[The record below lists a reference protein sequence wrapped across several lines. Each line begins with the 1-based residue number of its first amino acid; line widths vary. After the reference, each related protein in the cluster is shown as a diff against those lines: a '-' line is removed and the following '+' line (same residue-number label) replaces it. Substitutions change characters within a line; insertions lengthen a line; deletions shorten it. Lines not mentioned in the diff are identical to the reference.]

1 MADHEPDLE
10 GGPALRTIAMPADTN
25 PNGDIFGG
33 WLLAQMDV
41 AGGMVAA
48 RRAQGRVATVGIEAM
63 KFHQPVLIGDEVSC
77 YCTILRIGRTSLSI
91 KVDTWVRRGTARGAV
106 KVTEGVFTY
115 VAIGGAAAPG
125 LFPPR
130 GTLRPE
136 GGRCGRPKFVTHRT
150 LALPL

>member
-10 GGPALRTIAMPADTN
+10 GGPALRTFAMPADTN

-41 AGGMVAA
+41 AGGIVAA

-77 YCTILRIGRTSLSI
+77 Y
-91 KVDTWVRRGTARGAV
+91 
-106 KVTEGVFTY
+106 
-115 VAIGGAAAPG
+115 
-125 LFPPR
+125 
-130 GTLRPE
+130 
-136 GGRCGRPKFVTHRT
+136 
-150 LALPL
+150 

>member
-1 MADHEPDLE
+1 MTDNEPDLE

-48 RRAQGRVATVGIEAM
+48 RRAHGRVATVGIEAM

-91 KVDTWVRRGTARGAV
+91 RVETWVRRGTAQ
-106 KVTEGVFTY
+106 E
-115 VAIGGAAAPG
+115 
-125 LFPPR
+125 
-130 GTLRPE
+130 
-136 GGRCGRPKFVTHRT
+136 
-150 LALPL
+150 ALKAQEAL

>member
-48 RRAQGRVATVGIEAM
+48 RRAQGRVATVG
-63 KFHQPVLIGDEVSC
+63 HRGDEVPPA
-77 YCTILRIGRTSLSI
+77 RPDRGRGELLLHDPADRPDLP
-91 KVDTWVRRGTARGAV
+91 VDQGGHLGPARHG
-106 KVTEGVFTY
+106 E
-115 VAIGGAAAPG
+115 
-125 LFPPR
+125 
-130 GTLRPE
+130 
-136 GGRCGRPKFVTHRT
+136 GRPSR
-150 LALPL
+150 

>member
-1 MADHEPDLE
+1 MADQEPDFSPDFSH
-10 GGPALRTIAMPADTN
+10 GPALRTIAMPADAN

-48 RRAQGRVATVGIEAM
+48 RRAGGRVATVGIEAM

-77 YCTILRIGRTSLSI
+77 YCTVQRIGRTSMAV
-91 KVDTWVRRGTARGAV
+91 KVDTWIRRGQGRIAT

-115 VAIGGAAAPG
+115 VAIGEDRRPRPVPPG
-125 LFPPR
+125 
-130 GTLRPE
+130 E
-136 GGRCGRPKFVTHRT
+136 GGT
-150 LALPL
+150 